1 MQFRDLEERDISTLV
16 GWLRNFTD
24 SFDYPGK
31 RPIDDEVA
39 SLFFSRFI
47 AREGQGA
54 IVAEVA
60 NRPVATMGFSV
71 LPHPWT
77 GETVLYKA
85 FWYSDD
91 TEPGTGLRLLRYVRD
106 ICKRNDIS
114 QVIIGSMDKR
124 VSRLLIREGFKPIEM
139 NYTLVLK

>member
-1 MQFRDLEERDISTLV
+1 MHFRDLEERDIPTLI

-31 RPIDDEVA
+31 LPVNDEVA
-39 SLFFSRFI
+39 ALFFSRFI
-47 AREGQGA
+47 AREGQGS

-60 NRPVATMGFSV
+60 ERPVATMGFSM

-85 FWYSDD
+85 FWYSDNSL
-91 TEPGTGLRLLRYVRD
+91 PGAGVWLLRYIRD
-106 ICKRNDIS
+106 LCKRANVS
-114 QVIIGSMDKR
+114 QMIVGSMDTR
-124 VSRLLIREGFKPIEM
+124 VSKLLKREGFKPIEM
-139 NYTLVLK
+139 NYTLVL